1 MIRSSPRERTG
12 LVEEEVPGS
21 KLPGYRG
28 LGRREDRGFT
38 LLEIMIALAILA
50 VGAVCV
56 LSTFAA
62 AIALH
67 LRRESDVR
75 TARVLEEA
83 RVEAQDVWDNH
94 RPAKAGALPQ
104 PLKNISYNRDP
115 NFSYSVTFEPVDGQ
129 PVGVDGR
136 VGAVAAVV
144 RIARDGEAGRG
155 REARIFLARSGIRP
169 EDLKGSFTHETE
181 MKKAEEMKTADP
193 SKRPSDR

>member
-1 MIRSSPRERTG
+1 MTSPRTE
-12 LVEEEVPGS
+12 
-21 KLPGYRG
+21 
-28 LGRREDRGFT
+28 RGFT

-83 RVEAQDVWDNH
+83 RVEAQEAWDAYK
-94 RPAKAGALPQ
+94 PPKPGTLPP
-104 PLKNISYNRDP
+104 PLKDLTYNRDP
-115 NFSYSVTFEPVDGQ
+115 NFTYSVTFEPVDGQ
-129 PVGVDGR
+129 PVGADGR
-136 VGAVAAVV
+136 VGAVTALV
-144 RIARDGEAGRG
+144 RITREGEGNRA

-169 EDLKGSFTHETE
+169 EDLKGSLTWEYE
-181 MKKAEEMKTADP
+181 KKKAEKMKESDP

>member
-1 MIRSSPRERTG
+1 MTSPGPRSE
-12 LVEEEVPGS
+12 
-21 KLPGYRG
+21 
-28 LGRREDRGFT
+28 RGFT

-50 VGAVCV
+50 VGAICV

-83 RVEAQDVWDNH
+83 RVEAQDAWDNYK
-94 RPAKAGALPQ
+94 PSKGGTLPP
-104 PLKNISYNRDP
+104 PLKDVTYNRDP
-115 NFSYSVTFEPVDGQ
+115 NFTYSVTFEPVEGQ
-129 PVGVDGR
+129 PVGVDGH
-136 VGAVAAVV
+136 VGAIAAVV
-144 RIARDGEAGRG
+144 RITREGESSRG

-169 EDLKGSFTHETE
+169 EDLKGSLTYETE
-181 MKKAEEMKTADP
+181 KKKAEEMKTADP

>member
-1 MIRSSPRERTG
+1 MIESRPRSE
-12 LVEEEVPGS
+12 
-21 KLPGYRG
+21 
-28 LGRREDRGFT
+28 RGFT

-83 RVEAQDVWDNH
+83 RVEAQDVWDNY
-94 RPAKAGALPQ
+94 RPAKGGSLPA
-104 PLKNISYNRDP
+104 PLKDISYNRDP

-144 RIARDGEAGRG
+144 RITRDGEAGRGRG

-169 EDLKGSFTHETE
+169 EDLKGSFTYEYE
-181 MKKAEEMKTADP
+181 KKKAEEMKTADP